1 MRFASIIAF
10 AALPALVSAD
20 WHHRHRYRQQAG
32 WFGNGQGRVVER
44 QGIIESIISDVF
56 NPGGG
61 GASTTTSVPRP
72 STPIQTPTSSAPPQ
86 STTVRPPTSTNPP
99 SSVTPSSSAPPS
111 PSSETSQA
119 PSPTPTTE
127 TPVTHQEQS
136 TTSTSESLS
145 SSASLSVQFV
155 TQTVNGQVVTEM
167 ATHAPKE
174 SSGSGGIGTGAIV
187 GIAVGAGVVV
197 IAIVAVIIML
207 ARRGRSSTDDDVIR
221 WPELNHHGDTEVQH
235 ALPVHQSDKHGLG
248 DRRMSLGSEL
258 EEPQYLQSENEYPQQ
273 QGGLG
278 GSTFGAAADFNNYDN
293 EKFNYAPT
301 SPQHRTVSPYG
312 YDDDNY
318 TSFPPPVQP
327 QPSPVHGVR
336 PDWATDGSFS
346 DGHNGYA
353 NMHRDNSPPM
363 AGVGSYFT
371 PNQHSP
377 PPMAG
382 VGSGYP
388 PQQPHY

>member
-20 WHHRHRYRQQAG
+20 WHHRHRYRQPAG
-32 WFGNGQGRVVER
+32 WFGNGHGRVVER

-61 GASTTTSVPRP
+61 TSTTTSVPRP

-86 STTVRPPTSTNPP
+86 STTERPPTSSNPP
-99 SSVTPSSSAPPS
+99 SSVKPSSSAPPS

-119 PSPTPTTE
+119 PEPTPTTE
-127 TPVTHQEQS
+127 TPMTTQEQS
-136 TTSTSESLS
+136 TTYTSESLS
-145 SSASLSVQFV
+145 SSASLSVKFV
-155 TQTVNGQVVTEM
+155 TQTVNGQVVTEV
-167 ATHAPKE
+167 ATPTPKE
-174 SSGSGGIGTGAIV
+174 SGGGGGIGTGAIV

-258 EEPQYLQSENEYPQQ
+258 DEPQYLQSENEYPQ

-312 YDDDNY
+312 YDEDNY

-353 NMHRDNSPPM
+353 TMHRDNSPPM

-371 PNQHSP
+371 SSQHSP